1 MKCFCTPRIALMN
14 ALTFYTRGLEMA
26 CKEMVCWHVC
36 KCRMKSCTLKND
48 QTCMFFMF
56 LCCFSQ
62 GAKTAPCRTRNW
74 TPCCIQIVLQWD
86 WRWASISRQNGIFR
100 ILESST
106 DIGNFDY
113 GMLFNMVWGGGWL
126 QTCSVLDA
134 AWCSERHRRFEWEL
148 KDFGQFVLKVQSIN
162 PLDPLQIQQK
172 SQPQKPMGKTF
183 ETFWYEFFS
192 LFWTHPGALGFV
204 EFESLVS
211 WRPSVRA
218 VGPSGTRVV
227 LLPRGTATRPQG
239 ERGFC

>member
-1 MKCFCTPRIALMN
+1 ML
-14 ALTFYTRGLEMA
+14 A
-26 CKEMVCWHVC
+26 CLQVSHEILHSKKWSNMHVFHVFV
-36 KCRMKSCTLKND
+36 L
-48 QTCMFFMF
+48 
-56 LCCFSQ
+56 LLPSQ
-62 GAKTAPCRTRNW
+62 GAETAPCRTRNW
-74 TPCCIQIVLQWD
+74 TPCCIQIVPQWD
-86 WRWASISRQNGIFR
+86 WRWASISRQNDTRHFQNLR
-100 ILESST
+100 KFHRHWQL
-106 DIGNFDY
+106 
-113 GMLFNMVWGGGWL
+113 WL
-126 QTCSVLDA
+126 WHVVQHGLRWWMIADMQCLG
-134 AWCSERHRRFEWEL
+134 CSERRRRFEWEL

-192 LFWTHPGALGFV
+192 LFSTDPGALGFV

-239 ERGFC
+239 EPGFC

>member
-1 MKCFCTPRIALMN
+1 MIKHACFSCFCVASPFAGSKNCALQDAKLN
-14 ALTFYTRGLEMA
+14 SVLHSNRAAVGLKMGEYLKA
-26 CKEMVCWHVC
+26 EWHFQNSRKFHRHWQPWLWHVVQHG
-36 KCRMKSCTLKND
+36 L
-48 QTCMFFMF
+48 
-56 LCCFSQ
+56 
-62 GAKTAPCRTRNW
+62 
-74 TPCCIQIVLQWD
+74 
-86 WRWASISRQNGIFR
+86 RWWMIADMQCLG
-100 ILESST
+100 
-106 DIGNFDY
+106 
-113 GMLFNMVWGGGWL
+113 
-126 QTCSVLDA
+126 
-134 AWCSERHRRFEWEL
+134 CSERRRRFEWEL

-192 LFWTHPGALGFV
+192 LFSTDPGALGFV

-239 ERGFC
+239 EPGFC